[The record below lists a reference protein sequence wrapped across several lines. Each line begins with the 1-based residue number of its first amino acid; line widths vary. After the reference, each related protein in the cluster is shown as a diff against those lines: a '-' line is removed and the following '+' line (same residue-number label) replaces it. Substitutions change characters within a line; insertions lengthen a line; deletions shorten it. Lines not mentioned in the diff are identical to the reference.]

1 MRFCLLILLFT
12 VTALLITG
20 CATKSRTIRFLEA
33 TNLQVSH
40 LPGTGRVEGRH
51 CSHRFLFVSWQSP
64 RIDSAIA
71 DALRVQNNK
80 YNALADAEMMFSK
93 KPMLFSSGW
102 LGSEDCVIVVGRPIL
117 LTRPEVPPGLYKT
130 SSNFDGSDSTDWD
143 F

>member
-1 MRFCLLILLFT
+1 MRFYFLILLFSAAAL
-12 VTALLITG
+12 VTTG
-20 CATKSRTIRFLEA
+20 CSTKSRTIRFLEA
-33 TNLQVSH
+33 TNLQVPH
-40 LPGTGRVEGRH
+40 MPGTGRVEGRH
-51 CSHRFLFVSWQSP
+51 CARRFLFISWQSP

-80 YNALADAEMMFSK
+80 YNALADAEMIFSK

-117 LTRPEVPPGLYKT
+117 LARPAAPLGLHTT
-130 SSNFDGSDSTDWD
+130 SEYFDGSDSTGWN